1 MMHYQQGPRIYSNIT
16 RHILP
21 RNFDVEKLSVKFIT
35 VEVGFA
41 AEKRI
46 PKHLVNEMLMKIGFF
61 IKGRGDVLSLYMT
74 PQCGDIIDILMFWTH
89 PFGHKWDPHISCLD
103 HLGQCSIFNIQFSNL
118 NSELYTSVILL
129 HLYFEYQ
136 RLCSPKFPPIGLHDP
151 MKVFQ

>member
-1 MMHYQQGPRIYSNIT
+1 MIMIMMIMIMMIMIMMYYQQS
-16 RHILP
+16 
-21 RNFDVEKLSVKFIT
+21 KFIT

-89 PFGHKWDPHISCLD
+89 PFGHK
-103 HLGQCSIFNIQFSNL
+103 
-118 NSELYTSVILL
+118 
-129 HLYFEYQ
+129 
-136 RLCSPKFPPIGLHDP
+136 
-151 MKVFQ
+151 